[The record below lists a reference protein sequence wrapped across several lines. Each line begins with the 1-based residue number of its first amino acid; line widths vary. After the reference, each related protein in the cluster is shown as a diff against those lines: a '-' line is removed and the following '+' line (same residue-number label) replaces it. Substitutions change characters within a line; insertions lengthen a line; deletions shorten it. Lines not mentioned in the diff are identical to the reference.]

1 MNILRMLAIMYVTLM
16 GPVVAGIIN
25 SLWCKL
31 KVMKKLQIPMDGGN
45 CLKDGKRIFGDHK
58 TWKGFIG
65 YILWNM
71 ICMVLWGFACKAA
84 DLESYNMLYTNY
96 ENTVAFN
103 LIAGALAGF
112 GYALFELPNSFLKR
126 RIGIEPGKSMNGALK
141 AFFVFFDQADSVF
154 GCVLAVCIF
163 TPMPVWFYFLYVV
176 VGAVTHII
184 INMLL
189 YFCKLRGNMF

>member
-1 MNILRMLAIMYVTLM
+1 MNILQILATMYVTLM

-31 KVMKKLQIPMDGGN
+31 KVMKKLQIPMDGGK

-58 TWKGFIG
+58 TWKGFLG

-71 ICMVLWGFACKAA
+71 VCMVLWGFVCKIPAM
-84 DLESYNMLYTNY
+84 ETYNMLYVNY
-96 ENTVAFN
+96 ENTVLFN
-103 LIAGALAGF
+103 LGAGALVGF
-112 GYALFELPNSFLKR
+112 GYALFELPNSFIKR
-126 RIGIEPGKSMNGALK
+126 RIGIEPGKSIHGALK

-176 VGAVTHII
+176 VGAATHII

-189 YFCKLRGNMF
+189 YFCKLRKNMF

>member
-1 MNILRMLAIMYVTLM
+1 MNILRILATMYVTLM

-31 KVMKKLQIPMDGGN
+31 KVMKKLQIPMDGGKN
-45 CLKDGKRIFGDHK
+45 FKDGKRIFGDHK

-71 ICMVLWGFACKAA
+71 ICMVLWGFVCKAA

-96 ENTVAFN
+96 ENTFVFN
-103 LIAGALAGF
+103 LIAGALVGF

-176 VGAVTHII
+176 VGAVTHIT

>member
-1 MNILRMLAIMYVTLM
+1 MNVLQMLATMYVTLM
-16 GPVVAGIIN
+16 GPVLAGIIN

-31 KVMKKLQIPMDGGN
+31 KVMKKLQIPMDGGKS
-45 CLKDGKRIFGDHK
+45 LKDGKRIFGDHK

-65 YILWNM
+65 YIIWNVV
-71 ICMVLWGFACKAA
+71 CMVVWGLICKVAG
-84 DLESYNMLYTNY
+84 LEHYNMLYTNY
-96 ENTVAFN
+96 ENTITFN
-103 LIAGALAGF
+103 LAAGGLVGF

-126 RIGIEPGKSMNGALK
+126 RLGIEPGKSMSGMLK

-154 GCVLAVCIF
+154 GCVLVVCIF
-163 TPMPVWFYFLYVV
+163 APMSVGFYFLYVV

-189 YFCKLRGNMF
+189 YACKLRKNMF